1 MQGMPAKDSKEARY
15 YQRWKI
21 IVAEKPNPMAYSR
34 DPSRSKVVCLAFDI
48 R

>member
-21 IVAEKPNPMAYSR
+21 IVAEKTEP
-34 DPSRSKVVCLAFDI
+34 DGV
-48 R
+48 